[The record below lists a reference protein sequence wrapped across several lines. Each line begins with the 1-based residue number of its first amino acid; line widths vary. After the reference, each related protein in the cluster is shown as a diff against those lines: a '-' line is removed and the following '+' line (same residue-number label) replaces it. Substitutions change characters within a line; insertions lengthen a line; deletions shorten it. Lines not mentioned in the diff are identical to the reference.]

1 MTLANVAG
9 ETRIPIRH
17 LEAIEAGDFAGL
29 PARTYAIGFSR
40 TYARL
45 VGLEEE
51 EIVELVRN
59 ELADGDYGSAAAG
72 GSMEPGDSS
81 KLPSSGLA
89 WFGAI
94 AAVLLVA
101 GLMAFYTTYYSAGE
115 GPASL
120 LEGLEQAATEAE
132 PDPET
137 AEPTTEVAAVD
148 PAGEVVF
155 TALEDGVW
163 VRFYDADGERLFE
176 KQMVRGEQFEVPR
189 DAREPRIN
197 TGRPD
202 AFGITIGGR
211 EVPKLADEPITL
223 GDAIVSAEA
232 LLARAAQPA
241 AASGS

>member
-1 MTLANVAG
+1 
-9 ETRIPIRH
+9 
-17 LEAIEAGDFAGL
+17 
-29 PARTYAIGFSR
+29 
-40 TYARL
+40 
-45 VGLEEE
+45 
-51 EIVELVRN
+51 
-59 ELADGDYGSAAAG
+59 
-72 GSMEPGDSS
+72 
-81 KLPSSGLA
+81 
-89 WFGAI
+89 
-94 AAVLLVA
+94 
-101 GLMAFYTTYYSAGE
+101 
-115 GPASL
+115 
-120 LEGLEQAATEAE
+120 
-132 PDPET
+132 
-137 AEPTTEVAAVD
+137 
-148 PAGEVVF
+148 VVF